1 MRQYRKSRPRHCNGV
16 PYAQESVWVRLRQ
29 MVDIIVLGK
38 TSITGISQRPGAK
51 VSRGKPHMH
60 EAMDEFREEERRTTT
75 CSNNYSKK

>member
-1 MRQYRKSRPRHCNGV
+1 
-16 PYAQESVWVRLRQ
+16 